1 MEANLE
7 ELKKK
12 VLVNKTIKVTPIKR
26 RKPFLKKGHDGE
38 DIYTGCH
45 KDYGLP
51 YDIKTRSYKN
61 PFFEDGEQ
69 ELFEKLLNQKEGS
82 LNLYNFKVTEPN
94 FWGNFILKLPK
105 EGTTLNLANPSD
117 ALMYRVLLQ
126 DPKGA
131 KSNSELSII
140 EKEYLMV
147 DESEQEEELSELGKK
162 QDEANDFMHQIKK
175 SKKKMLDAL
184 RLMGKTV
191 DKDASIEWLKTE
203 LYKIINEVS
212 TTKGVIGIDKFLEV
226 MKDPVAETKLFVLDA
241 IEAKELVRT
250 QTGFKVEGLNEFV
263 GLNYNEVV
271 KHFLGSDPKVKEL
284 KQIIQSRL
292 N

>member
-1 MEANLE
+1 MEAKLE

-12 VLVNKTIKVTPIKR
+12 VLVNKTIKVVPIKR
-26 RKPFLKKGHDGE
+26 RKAYLKKGHDGE

-51 YDIKTRSYKN
+51 YDTTKRSYKN
-61 PFFEDGEQ
+61 PFLEEGEQ

-94 FWGNFILKLPK
+94 FWGNFLLKIPK
-105 EGTTLNLANPSD
+105 EGTVLNLSNPSD

-126 DPKGA
+126 DPKAGT
-131 KSNSELSII
+131 STSESSILQ
-140 EKEYLMV
+140 KEYLLI
-147 DESEQEEELSELGKK
+147 DETQEKEEVSILGQK

-175 SKKKMLDAL
+175 SKKKMIDAL
-184 RLMGKTV
+184 RLMGKSV
-191 DKDASIEWLKTE
+191 DKDASIEWLKGE

-212 TTKGVIGIDKFLEV
+212 TTKGVIGLDKFLEV

-241 IEAKELVRT
+241 IEQKELVKT

-263 GLNYNEVV
+263 GLNYEDVV
-271 KHFLGSDPKVKEL
+271 KYFLKEDPKVQEL
-284 KQIIQSRL
+284 KQIILSRL